1 MFWVSNYL
9 LLSIKPRSNRLLWIF
24 IDPQASWL
32 CRKREKMSEIPRE
45 ILSVGDLNRAIASSL
60 EERFDTVWVS
70 GEISNFKAYDSGHW
84 YFSLKDEEGQIR
96 CVMFRGR
103 NGQVGFMPQSG
114 DLVEVAANLG
124 FYVPRGDIQLTV
136 QSMRRA
142 GMGGLYEAFL
152 KLKAKLAK
160 EGLFDAERKREIP
173 THPRAIG
180 IITSPQAAAL
190 KDVLS
195 TLDRRAPHIPIV
207 IYPTLVQGPDAPAGI
222 ISALKA
228 AEKENAVDVI
238 LLVRGG
244 GSIEDLWAFNDEKL
258 AYAIA
263 ASPIPIVSGVGHE
276 TDVTIADFVADLR
289 APTPTGA
296 AELAAPRRDQMLQE
310 LDAIMQAL
318 LQRVSQRVEREAQ
331 TLDQLALR
339 LSHALPNPDRMR
351 EQISNWQKQLNQ
363 AWLVRVENWKRNQ
376 THYQSQL
383 EMLNPQRTLER
394 GYAVILSGKGKSREE
409 QVMQAVRN
417 PNELNTEGVF
427 EVRLAEGRADVQFEK
442 VDSQQ
447 SS

>member
-1 MFWVSNYL
+1 
-9 LLSIKPRSNRLLWIF
+9 
-24 IDPQASWL
+24 
-32 CRKREKMSEIPRE
+32 MSEISRE

-114 DLVEVAANLG
+114 DLVEVSAQLG
-124 FYVPRGDIQLTV
+124 MYVPRGDIQLTI
-136 QSMRRA
+136 QTLRRA

-160 EGLFDAERKREIP
+160 EGLFDTETKREIP
-173 THPRAIG
+173 THPRSIG

-195 TLDRRAPHIPIV
+195 TLGRRAPHIPIV

-222 ISALKA
+222 ISAIKA

-263 ASPIPIVSGVGHE
+263 QSPIPIVSGVGHE

-318 LQRVSQRVEREAQ
+318 MQRVSQRVEREAQ

-339 LSHALPNPDRMR
+339 LGHALPNPDRMR
-351 EQISNWQKQLNQ
+351 EQIAGWQQRLNQ
-363 AWLVRVENWKRNQ
+363 AWGVRVENWKRNQ
-376 THYQSQL
+376 GHYQAQL

-394 GYAVILSGKGKSREE
+394 GYAVILSKEE
-409 QVMQAVRN
+409 QAMHAVRN
-417 PNELNTEGVF
+417 PKELNTKEVF
-427 EVRLAEGRADVQFEK
+427 QVQLAEGQVEVEFANIK
-442 VDSQQ
+442 
-447 SS
+447 

>member
-1 MFWVSNYL
+1 
-9 LLSIKPRSNRLLWIF
+9 
-24 IDPQASWL
+24 
-32 CRKREKMSEIPRE
+32 
-45 ILSVGDLNRAIASSL
+45 
-60 EERFDTVWVS
+60 
-70 GEISNFKAYDSGHW
+70 
-84 YFSLKDEEGQIR
+84 
-96 CVMFRGR
+96 
-103 NGQVGFMPQSG
+103 MPQSG
-114 DLVEVAANLG
+114 DLVEVSANLG
-124 FYVPRGDIQLTV
+124 LYVPRGDIQLTI
-136 QSMRRA
+136 QTLRRA
-142 GMGGLYEAFL
+142 GMGGLHEAFL

-173 THPRAIG
+173 THPRSIG

-195 TLDRRAPHIPIV
+195 TLARRAPHIPIV

-228 AEKENAVDVI
+228 AEKEKAVDVI

-263 ASPIPIVSGVGHE
+263 ESSIPIVSGVGHE

-310 LDAIMQAL
+310 LGAIMQAL
-318 LQRVSQRVEREAQ
+318 SQRVNQRIEREAQ

-351 EQISNWQKQLNQ
+351 EQIYGWQQRLNQ
-363 AWLVRVENWKRNQ
+363 AWTVRVQSWQRNQ
-376 THYQSQL
+376 THYQLQL

-394 GYAVILSGKGKSREE
+394 GYAVILSKNE
-409 QVMQAVRN
+409 QAMQAVRDSTQ
-417 PNELNTEGVF
+417 LNTEAVYQ
-427 EVRLAEGRADVQFEK
+427 VRLAKGQAEVQFAK
-442 VDSQQ
+442 VSLEP
-447 SS
+447 

>member
-1 MFWVSNYL
+1 
-9 LLSIKPRSNRLLWIF
+9 
-24 IDPQASWL
+24 
-32 CRKREKMSEIPRE
+32 MSEISRE
-45 ILSVGDLNRAIASSL
+45 ILTVGDLNRAIAASL
-60 EERFDTVWVS
+60 EERFDSVWVS

-114 DLVEVAANLG
+114 DLVEVSANLG
-124 FYVPRGDIQLTV
+124 LYVPRGDIQLTI
-136 QSMRRA
+136 QTLRRA

-173 THPRAIG
+173 THPRSIG

-195 TLDRRAPHIPIV
+195 TLARRAPHIPIV

-222 ISALKA
+222 MAALKA
-228 AEKENAVDVI
+228 AEKEKVVDVI

-263 ASPIPIVSGVGHE
+263 QSSIPIVSGVGHE

-296 AELAAPRRDQMLQE
+296 AELAAPRKDQMLQE

-318 LQRVSQRVEREAQ
+318 SQRIHQHIEREAQ

-351 EQISNWQKQLNQ
+351 EQIVNWQQRLSQ
-363 AWLVRVENWKRNQ
+363 AWVVRVESWNRNQ
-376 THYQSQL
+376 SHYKSQL

-394 GYAVILSGKGKSREE
+394 GYAVILSKEE
-409 QVMQAVRN
+409 LAMHAVRN
-417 PNELNTEGVF
+417 PKELNAEQLF
-427 EVRLAEGRADVQFEK
+427 QVRLAEGQVEVQFAKIE
-442 VDSQQ
+442 VH
-447 SS
+447 

>member
-1 MFWVSNYL
+1 
-9 LLSIKPRSNRLLWIF
+9 
-24 IDPQASWL
+24 
-32 CRKREKMSEIPRE
+32 MSEISRE
-45 ILSVGDLNRAIASSL
+45 ILSVGDLNRAIAASL
-60 EERFDTVWVS
+60 EDRFDTVWVS

-114 DLVEVAANLG
+114 DLVEVSANLG
-124 FYVPRGDIQLTV
+124 MYVPRGDIQLTI
-136 QSMRRA
+136 QTLRRA

-152 KLKAKLAK
+152 KLKAKLTK
-160 EGLFDAERKREIP
+160 EGLFDEDRKRDIP
-173 THPRAIG
+173 THPRSIG

-195 TLDRRAPHIPIV
+195 TLARRAPHIPIV

-222 ISALKA
+222 IAALKA
-228 AEKENAVDVI
+228 AEKEHAVDVI

-244 GSIEDLWAFNDEKL
+244 GSIEDLWAFNDEQL

-263 ASPIPIVSGVGHE
+263 SSPIPVVSGVGHE
-276 TDVTIADFVADLR
+276 TDFTIADFVADLR

-318 LQRVSQRVEREAQ
+318 LQRINQRVEREAQ

-351 EQISNWQKQLNQ
+351 EQIASWQQRLNQ
-363 AWLVRVENWKRNQ
+363 AWTVRMDNWKRNQ
-376 THYQSQL
+376 VHYQSQL

-394 GYAVILSGKGKSREE
+394 GYSVILSREDN
-409 QVMQAVRN
+409 QLRAVRG
-417 PNELNTEGVF
+417 PGELSTETVF
-427 EVRLAEGRADVQFEK
+427 QIQMADGEAEVRLADIK
-442 VDSQQ
+442 ISP
-447 SS
+447 

>member
-1 MFWVSNYL
+1 
-9 LLSIKPRSNRLLWIF
+9 
-24 IDPQASWL
+24 
-32 CRKREKMSEIPRE
+32 MSEISRE
-45 ILSVGDLNRAIASSL
+45 ILSVGDLNRAIAASL
-60 EERFDTVWVS
+60 EARFDTVWVS

-114 DLVEVAANLG
+114 DLVEVSASLG
-124 FYVPRGDIQLTV
+124 MYVPRGDIQLTI
-136 QSMRRA
+136 QTLRRA

-160 EGLFDAERKREIP
+160 EGLFDEERKREIP
-173 THPRAIG
+173 FHPRSIG

-195 TLDRRAPHIPIV
+195 TLARRAPHIPIV
-207 IYPTLVQGPDAPAGI
+207 IYPTLVQGPDAPSGI
-222 ISALKA
+222 IAALKA

-244 GSIEDLWAFNDEKL
+244 GSIEDLWAFNDEQL

-263 ASPIPIVSGVGHE
+263 QSPIPVVSGVGHE
-276 TDVTIADFVADLR
+276 TDFTIADFVADLR

-296 AELAAPRRDQMLQE
+296 AELAAPRKDQMLQE
-310 LDAIMQAL
+310 LEAIKQAL
-318 LQRVSQRVEREAQ
+318 LQRVIQRVEREAQ

-351 EQISNWQKQLNQ
+351 EQITSWQQRLNQ
-363 AWLVRVENWKRNQ
+363 AWLVRMENWKRNQ
-376 THYQSQL
+376 SHYQLQL

-394 GYAVILSGKGKSREE
+394 GYAVILSKQENE
-409 QVMQAVRN
+409 LHAVRK
-417 PNELNTEGVF
+417 PNELNIENIF
-427 EVRLAEGRADVQFEK
+427 QVRLAEGQAEVQFSDVNSK
-442 VDSQQ
+442 
-447 SS
+447 

>member
-1 MFWVSNYL
+1 
-9 LLSIKPRSNRLLWIF
+9 
-24 IDPQASWL
+24 
-32 CRKREKMSEIPRE
+32 MSELSRE

-124 FYVPRGDIQLTV
+124 FYIPRGDIQLTV

-173 THPRAIG
+173 SHPRDIAIV
-180 IITSPQAAAL
+180 TSPQAAAL

-195 TLDRRAPHIPIV
+195 TLARRAPHIPIV

-222 ISALKA
+222 ISALQA
-228 AEKENAVDVI
+228 AAIEAQEGKTEVDVI

-263 ASPIPIVSGVGHE
+263 LSPIPVVSGVGHE

-310 LDAIMQAL
+310 LDTIAQAL
-318 LQRVSQRVEREAQ
+318 LQRASQRVEREAQ
-331 TLDQLALR
+331 TLDQLALK

-351 EQISNWQKQLNQ
+351 EQIGNWQQRLNQ
-363 AWLVRVENWKRNQ
+363 AWMVRVENWKRNQ
-376 THYQSQL
+376 SHYQLQL

-394 GYAVILSGKGKSREE
+394 GYAVILTQE
-409 QVMQAVRN
+409 QDTLQAVRN
-417 PNELNTEGVF
+417 PKELKANTGYQ
-427 EVRLAEGRADVQFEK
+427 VRLAEGDAEIELAK
-442 VDSQQ
+442 I

>member
-1 MFWVSNYL
+1 
-9 LLSIKPRSNRLLWIF
+9 
-24 IDPQASWL
+24 
-32 CRKREKMSEIPRE
+32 MSEISRE
-45 ILSVGDLNRAIASSL
+45 VLSVGDLNRAIASSL
-60 EERFDTVWVS
+60 EAQFDTILVS

-84 YFSLKDEEGQIR
+84 YFSLKDDEGQIR

-114 DLVEVAANLG
+114 DLVEVGASLG
-124 FYVPRGDIQLTV
+124 MYVPRGDVQLTIH
-136 QSMRRA
+136 SLRKA

-160 EGLFDAERKREIP
+160 AGLFDQERKRDIP
-173 THPRAIG
+173 SHPRAIG

-195 TLDRRAPHIPIV
+195 TLQRRSPHIPIV

-222 ISALKA
+222 IA
-228 AEKENAVDVI
+228 AIHNANQEAAVDVI

-244 GSIEDLWAFNDEKL
+244 GSIEDLWAFNDEQL

-263 ASPIPIVSGVGHE
+263 DSAIPIVSGVGHE
-276 TDVTIADFVADLR
+276 TDVTITDFVADLR

-296 AELAAPRRDQMLQE
+296 AELSAPRKDQLLQE
-310 LDAIMQAL
+310 LVAIEQAL
-318 LQRVSQRVEREAQ
+318 YQRLMQRVEREAQ

-351 EQISNWQKQLNQ
+351 EQITSWQTRLQQ
-363 AWLVRVENWKRNQ
+363 AWSVQVDNFKRNQ
-376 THYQSQL
+376 HHYQLQL

-394 GYAVILSGKGKSREE
+394 GYAVILNE
-409 QVMQAVRN
+409 QGQAIRK
-417 PNELNTEGVF
+417 PKELNTEEAF
-427 EVRLAEGRADVQFEK
+427 EVRLAQGSSDVRFGDLK
-442 VDSQQ
+442 TH
-447 SS
+447 

>member
-1 MFWVSNYL
+1 
-9 LLSIKPRSNRLLWIF
+9 
-24 IDPQASWL
+24 
-32 CRKREKMSEIPRE
+32 MSEIPRE
-45 ILSVGDLNRAIASSL
+45 ILSVSDLNRAIASSL

-142 GMGGLYEAFL
+142 GMGSLYEAFL

-160 EGLFDAERKREIP
+160 EGLFDAEIKRPIP
-173 THPRAIG
+173 THPRSIG

-195 TLDRRAPHIPIV
+195 TLARRSPHIPIV

-244 GSIEDLWAFNDEKL
+244 GSIEDLWAFNDEQL

-263 ASPIPIVSGVGHE
+263 QSPIPIVSGVGHE

-318 LQRVSQRVEREAQ
+318 LQRVNQRVEREAQ

-339 LSHALPNPDRMR
+339 LTHALPNPDRMR
-351 EQISNWQKQLNQ
+351 EQISGWQKRLNQ
-363 AWLVRVENWKRNQ
+363 AWLVRVENWKRDQ
-376 THYQSQL
+376 GHFQSQL

-394 GYAVILSGKGKSREE
+394 GYAVILSNKESPKKE
-409 QVMQAVRN
+409 QVMHAVRN
-417 PNELNTEGVF
+417 PNELNTAKAF
-427 EVRLAEGRADVQFEK
+427 QVRLAEGQVEVEFAK
-442 VDSQQ
+442 VGSQK
-447 SS
+447 

>member
-1 MFWVSNYL
+1 
-9 LLSIKPRSNRLLWIF
+9 
-24 IDPQASWL
+24 
-32 CRKREKMSEIPRE
+32 MSEISRE
-45 ILSVGDLNRAIASSL
+45 ILSVGDLNRAIAASL
-60 EERFDTVWVS
+60 EDRFDTVWVS

-84 YFSLKDEEGQIR
+84 YFSLKDAEGQIR

-114 DLVEVAANLG
+114 DLVEVSASLG
-124 FYVPRGDIQLTV
+124 MYVPRGDIQLTI
-136 QSMRRA
+136 QTLRRA

-160 EGLFDAERKREIP
+160 EGLFDDDRKREIP
-173 THPRAIG
+173 THPRSIG

-195 TLDRRAPHIPIV
+195 TLARRAPHIPVV

-222 ISALKA
+222 IAALKA
-228 AEKENAVDVI
+228 AEKEKAVDVI

-244 GSIEDLWAFNDEKL
+244 GSIEDLWAFNDEQL

-263 ASPIPIVSGVGHE
+263 DSSIPVVSGVGHE
-276 TDVTIADFVADLR
+276 TDFTIADFVADLR

-318 LQRVSQRVEREAQ
+318 LQRVNQRVEREAQ

-351 EQISNWQKQLNQ
+351 EQIQGWQQRLNQ
-363 AWLVRVENWKRNQ
+363 AWSVRVDSWKRNQ
-376 THYQSQL
+376 SHYQSQL

-394 GYAVILSGKGKSREE
+394 GYAVILSKNQDELH
-409 QVMQAVRN
+409 AVRKS
-417 PNELNTEGVF
+417 NELAVGVEYEIHLAQGVS
-427 EVRLAEGRADVQFEK
+427 EVELAK
-442 VDSQQ
+442 VTAIK
-447 SS
+447 

>member
-1 MFWVSNYL
+1 
-9 LLSIKPRSNRLLWIF
+9 
-24 IDPQASWL
+24 
-32 CRKREKMSEIPRE
+32 MSEISRE
-45 ILSVGDLNRAIASSL
+45 ILSVGDLNRAIAASL
-60 EERFDTVWVS
+60 EDRFDTVWVS

-114 DLVEVAANLG
+114 DLVEVSASLG
-124 FYVPRGDIQLTV
+124 MYVPRGDIQLTI
-136 QSMRRA
+136 QTLRRA

-160 EGLFDAERKREIP
+160 EGLFDEDRKREIP
-173 THPRAIG
+173 THPRSIG
-180 IITSPQAAAL
+180 IVTSPQAAAL

-195 TLDRRAPHIPIV
+195 TLARRAPHIPIV

-222 ISALKA
+222 IAALKA
-228 AEKENAVDVI
+228 AEKEKAVDVI

-244 GSIEDLWAFNDEKL
+244 GSIEDLWAFNDEQL

-263 ASPIPIVSGVGHE
+263 SSPIPVVSGVGHE
-276 TDVTIADFVADLR
+276 TDFTIADFVADLR

-296 AELAAPRRDQMLQE
+296 AELAAPRKDQMLQE
-310 LDAIMQAL
+310 LDSLMQAL
-318 LQRVSQRVEREAQ
+318 LQRISQRIEREAQ

-351 EQISNWQKQLNQ
+351 EQITSWQQRLNQ
-363 AWLVRVENWKRNQ
+363 AWFVRIENWKRNQ

-394 GYAVILSGKGKSREE
+394 GYTVILSREDN
-409 QVMQAVRN
+409 QLRAVRG
-417 PNELNTEGVF
+417 PVELTTEKVF
-427 EVRLAEGRADVQFEK
+427 QIQMAEGEAEIQLAK
-442 VDSQQ
+442 VKIGHKSAMDNS
-447 SS
+447 

>member
-1 MFWVSNYL
+1 
-9 LLSIKPRSNRLLWIF
+9 
-24 IDPQASWL
+24 
-32 CRKREKMSEIPRE
+32 MSEISRE

-60 EERFDTVWVS
+60 EERFDTLWVS

-124 FYVPRGDIQLTV
+124 FYVPRGDTQLTV

-160 EGLFDAERKREIP
+160 EGLFDTERKREVP
-173 THPRAIG
+173 THPRSIG
-180 IITSPQAAAL
+180 IITSLQAAAL

-195 TLDRRAPHIPIV
+195 TLARRAPHIPIV

-222 ISALKA
+222 IAALKV
-228 AEKENAVDVI
+228 AEKEHAVDVI

-244 GSIEDLWAFNDEKL
+244 GSIEDLWAFNDEQL
-258 AYAIA
+258 AYAVA
-263 ASPIPIVSGVGHE
+263 QSPIPIVSGVGHE

-310 LDAIMQAL
+310 LDAIKQVL
-318 LQRVSQRVEREAQ
+318 LQRVNQRVERDAQ

-351 EQISNWQKQLNQ
+351 EQIQGWEKRLSQ
-363 AWLVRVENWKRNQ
+363 AWLVRIENWKRDQ
-376 THYQSQL
+376 GHFQSQL

-394 GYAVILSGKGKSREE
+394 GYAVILSSSKKSQEE
-409 QVMQAVRN
+409 QAMHAVRN
-417 PNELNTEGVF
+417 PKELNTDSVF
-427 EVRLAEGRADVQFEK
+427 EVRLAEGQVEVEFSRITDANK
-442 VDSQQ
+442 
-447 SS
+447 

>member
-1 MFWVSNYL
+1 
-9 LLSIKPRSNRLLWIF
+9 
-24 IDPQASWL
+24 
-32 CRKREKMSEIPRE
+32 MSEISRE
-45 ILSVGDLNRAIASSL
+45 ILSVGDLNRAIAASL
-60 EERFDTVWVS
+60 EDRFDTVWVS

-114 DLVEVAANLG
+114 DLVEVNASLG
-124 FYVPRGDIQLTV
+124 MYVPRGDIQLTI
-136 QSMRRA
+136 QTLRRA

-160 EGLFDAERKREIP
+160 EGLFDEERKRDIP
-173 THPRAIG
+173 THPRSIG

-195 TLDRRAPHIPIV
+195 TLARRAPHIPIV

-222 ISALKA
+222 IAALEA
-228 AEKENAVDVI
+228 AEKENVVDVI

-244 GSIEDLWAFNDEKL
+244 GSIEDLWAFNDEQL

-263 ASPIPIVSGVGHE
+263 NSSIPLVSGVGHE
-276 TDVTIADFVADLR
+276 TDFTIADFVADLR

-296 AELAAPRRDQMLQE
+296 AELAAPRKDQLLQE
-310 LDAIMQAL
+310 LDAIQQAL
-318 LQRVSQRVEREAQ
+318 LQRINRRLEREAQ

-339 LSHALPNPDRMR
+339 LGHALPNPDRMR
-351 EQISNWQKQLNQ
+351 EQITGWQLRLNQ
-363 AWLVRVENWKRNQ
+363 AWSVRMENWKRNQ
-376 THYQSQL
+376 SHYQSQL

-394 GYAVILSGKGKSREE
+394 GYAVILSKDNEKPH
-409 QVMQAVRN
+409 AVRK
-417 PNELNTEGVF
+417 PSELNTEQGYQVQ
-427 EVRLAEGRADVQFEK
+427 LAEGQAEVTFAEVVSK
-442 VDSQQ
+442 GL
-447 SS
+447 

>member
-1 MFWVSNYL
+1 
-9 LLSIKPRSNRLLWIF
+9 
-24 IDPQASWL
+24 
-32 CRKREKMSEIPRE
+32 MSEISRE
-45 ILSVGDLNRAIASSL
+45 MMTVGDLNRAIAASL
-60 EERFDTVWVS
+60 EERFDSVWVS

-114 DLVEVAANLG
+114 DLVEVSANLG
-124 FYVPRGDIQLTV
+124 LYVPRGDIQLTI
-136 QSMRRA
+136 QTLRRA

-160 EGLFDAERKREIP
+160 EGLFDLERKREIP
-173 THPRAIG
+173 SHPRAIG
-180 IITSPQAAAL
+180 IVTSLQAAAL

-195 TLDRRAPHIPIV
+195 TLARRAPHIPIV

-222 ISALKA
+222 IAALKA
-228 AEKENAVDVI
+228 AEKEHVVEVI

-263 ASPIPIVSGVGHE
+263 QSSIPIVSGVGHE

-296 AELAAPRRDQMLQE
+296 AELAAPRKDQMLQE
-310 LDAIMQAL
+310 LDAIMQSL
-318 LQRVSQRVEREAQ
+318 LQRIHQRIEREAQ

-351 EQISNWQKQLNQ
+351 EQIANWQQRLSQ
-363 AWLVRVENWKRNQ
+363 AWVVRMESWNRNQ
-376 THYQSQL
+376 SHYKLQL

-394 GYAVILSGKGKSREE
+394 GYAVILSKEE
-409 QVMQAVRN
+409 QAMHAVRN
-417 PNELNTEGVF
+417 PKELNVEQLF
-427 EVRLAEGRADVQFEK
+427 QVRLAEGQVEVQFAKIE
-442 VDSQQ
+442 VH
-447 SS
+447 

>member
-1 MFWVSNYL
+1 
-9 LLSIKPRSNRLLWIF
+9 
-24 IDPQASWL
+24 
-32 CRKREKMSEIPRE
+32 
-45 ILSVGDLNRAIASSL
+45 
-60 EERFDTVWVS
+60 
-70 GEISNFKAYDSGHW
+70 
-84 YFSLKDEEGQIR
+84 
-96 CVMFRGR
+96 MFRGR

-114 DLVEVAANLG
+114 DLVEVSAQLG
-124 FYVPRGDIQLTV
+124 MYVPRGDIQLTI
-136 QSMRRA
+136 QTLRRA

-160 EGLFDAERKREIP
+160 EGLFDAETKREIP
-173 THPRAIG
+173 THPRSIG

-195 TLDRRAPHIPIV
+195 TLARRAPHIPIV
-207 IYPTLVQGPDAPAGI
+207 IYPTLVQGPDAPTGI
-222 ISALKA
+222 ISAIKA

-258 AYAIA
+258 AYAITQ
-263 ASPIPIVSGVGHE
+263 SPIPIVSGVGHE

-339 LSHALPNPDRMR
+339 LGHALPNPDRMR
-351 EQISNWQKQLNQ
+351 EQIAGWQQRLNQ
-363 AWLVRVENWKRNQ
+363 AWGVRVESWKRNQ
-376 THYQSQL
+376 GHYQAQL

-394 GYAVILSGKGKSREE
+394 GYAVILSKEE
-409 QVMQAVRN
+409 QAMHAVRN
-417 PNELNTEGVF
+417 PKELNTKDVF
-427 EVRLAEGRADVQFEK
+427 QVQLAEGQVEVEFANIK
-442 VDSQQ
+442 
-447 SS
+447 

>member
-1 MFWVSNYL
+1 
-9 LLSIKPRSNRLLWIF
+9 
-24 IDPQASWL
+24 
-32 CRKREKMSEIPRE
+32 MSEISRE

-124 FYVPRGDIQLTV
+124 FYVPRGDIQLTL

-160 EGLFDAERKREIP
+160 EGLFDLENKRPIP
-173 THPRAIG
+173 THPRSIG

-195 TLDRRAPHIPIV
+195 TLARRAPHIPIV

-244 GSIEDLWAFNDEKL
+244 GSIEDLWAFNDEQL

-263 ASPIPIVSGVGHE
+263 QSSIPIVSGVGHE

-289 APTPTGA
+289 APTPSGA

-318 LQRVSQRVEREAQ
+318 LQRVNQRVEREAQ

-339 LSHALPNPDRMR
+339 LSHALPNPDRMH
-351 EQISNWQKQLNQ
+351 EQISGWQKRLNQ
-363 AWLVRVENWKRNQ
+363 AWLVRVENWKRDQ
-376 THYQSQL
+376 AHFQSQL

-394 GYAVILSGKGKSREE
+394 GYAVILSKEE
-409 QVMQAVRN
+409 QAMHAVRS
-417 PNELNTEGVF
+417 PKELNTESVF
-427 EVRLAEGRADVQFEK
+427 ELRLAEGRVEVEFSK
-442 VDSQQ
+442 VKGS
-447 SS
+447 

>member
-1 MFWVSNYL
+1 
-9 LLSIKPRSNRLLWIF
+9 
-24 IDPQASWL
+24 
-32 CRKREKMSEIPRE
+32 MSEIPRE
-45 ILSVGDLNRAIASSL
+45 ILSVGDLNRAIAQSL
-60 EERFDTVWVS
+60 EDRFDTVWVS

-114 DLVEVAANLG
+114 DLVEVSANLAM
-124 FYVPRGDIQLTV
+124 YVPRGDIQLTI
-136 QSMRRA
+136 QTLRRA

-160 EGLFDAERKREIP
+160 EGLFDEDRKREIP
-173 THPRAIG
+173 THPRSIG

-195 TLDRRAPHIPIV
+195 TLARRAPHIPIV

-222 ISALKA
+222 IAALKA
-228 AEKENAVDVI
+228 ANQESAENAVDVI

-244 GSIEDLWAFNDEKL
+244 GSIEDLWAFNDEQL

-263 ASPIPIVSGVGHE
+263 QSNIPVVSGVGHE
-276 TDVTIADFVADLR
+276 TDFTIADFVADLR

-296 AELAAPRRDQMLQE
+296 AELAAPRKDQLLQE
-310 LDAIMQAL
+310 LSAIKQAL
-318 LQRVSQRVEREAQ
+318 LQRVNQRVEREAQ

-339 LSHALPNPDRMR
+339 LSHALPNPERMR
-351 EQISNWQKQLNQ
+351 EQMNSWQQRLGQ
-363 AWLVRVENWKRNQ
+363 AWLVRMENWKRNQ
-376 THYQSQL
+376 SHYQLQL

-394 GYAVILSGKGKSREE
+394 GYAVILSKEE
-409 QVMQAVRN
+409 NQLHAIRK
-417 PNELNTEGVF
+417 PNELNTEHAF
-427 EVRLAEGRADVQFEK
+427 QIRLAKGQAEVHFATVEPIENT
-442 VDSQQ
+442 
-447 SS
+447 

>member
-1 MFWVSNYL
+1 
-9 LLSIKPRSNRLLWIF
+9 
-24 IDPQASWL
+24 
-32 CRKREKMSEIPRE
+32 MSEISRE
-45 ILSVGDLNRAIASSL
+45 ILSVGDLNRAIATSL

-84 YFSLKDEEGQIR
+84 YFSLKDEEGQIK

-114 DLVEVAANLG
+114 DLVEVSANLG
-124 FYVPRGDIQLTV
+124 MYVPRGDIQLTI
-136 QSMRRA
+136 QTLRRA

-160 EGLFDAERKREIP
+160 EGLFDPNHKREIP

-195 TLDRRAPHIPIV
+195 TLARRAPHIPIV

-222 ISALKA
+222 IAALKA
-228 AEKENAVDVI
+228 AQKENAVDVI
-238 LLVRGG
+238 LMVRGG
-244 GSIEDLWAFNDEKL
+244 GSIEDLWAFNDEQL

-263 ASPIPIVSGVGHE
+263 ESSIPIVSGVGHE

-296 AELAAPRRDQMLQE
+296 AELAAPRKDQMLQE
-310 LDAIMQAL
+310 LEAIKQAM
-318 LQRVSQRVEREAQ
+318 LQRVRQRVEREAQ

-351 EQISNWQKQLNQ
+351 EQIEGWQKRLNQ
-363 AWLVRVENWKRNQ
+363 AWSVRVDSWKRNQ
-376 THYQSQL
+376 VHFQSQL
-383 EMLNPQRTLER
+383 ELLNPQRTLER
-394 GYAVILSGKGKSREE
+394 GYAVVLNVTEGLNAVREPGELTSGPEYEIRVAKGK
-409 QVMQAVRN
+409 AN
-417 PNELNTEGVF
+417 
-427 EVRLAEGRADVQFEK
+427 VRLSEVKIQK
-442 VDSQQ
+442 
-447 SS
+447 

>member
-1 MFWVSNYL
+1 
-9 LLSIKPRSNRLLWIF
+9 
-24 IDPQASWL
+24 
-32 CRKREKMSEIPRE
+32 MSEILRE
-45 ILSVGDLNRAIASSL
+45 ILSVGDLNRAIAASL
-60 EERFDTVWVS
+60 EERFDSIWVS

-114 DLVEVAANLG
+114 DLVEVSANLG
-124 FYVPRGDIQLTV
+124 LYVPRGDIQLTI
-136 QSMRRA
+136 QTLRRA

-173 THPRAIG
+173 THPRSIG

-195 TLDRRAPHIPIV
+195 TLARRAPHIPIV

-228 AEKENAVDVI
+228 AEKEKAVDVI

-263 ASPIPIVSGVGHE
+263 ESSIPIVSGVGHE

-310 LDAIMQAL
+310 LGAIMQAL
-318 LQRVSQRVEREAQ
+318 LQRVNQRIEREAQ

-351 EQISNWQKQLNQ
+351 EQIYGWQQRLNQ
-363 AWLVRVENWKRNQ
+363 AWTVRVQSWQRNQ
-376 THYQSQL
+376 THYQLQL

-394 GYAVILSGKGKSREE
+394 GYAVILSKNE
-409 QVMQAVRN
+409 QAMQAVRDSTQ
-417 PNELNTEGVF
+417 LNTEAVYQ
-427 EVRLAEGRADVQFEK
+427 VRLAKGQAVVQFAK
-442 VDSQQ
+442 VSLEP
-447 SS
+447 